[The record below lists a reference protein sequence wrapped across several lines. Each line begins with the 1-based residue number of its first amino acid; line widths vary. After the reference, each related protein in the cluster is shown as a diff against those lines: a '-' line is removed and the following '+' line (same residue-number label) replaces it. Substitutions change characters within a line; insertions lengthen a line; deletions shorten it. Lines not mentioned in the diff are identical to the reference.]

1 MTASPGPA
9 QPPIPAAIPNEGDV
23 SDQDASGPG
32 NAPTAVAGKDTRAVL
47 RRRQWQETRTG
58 YLMLL
63 PSLVGVGLFLIVPF
77 FLVFIISMTDWNLIN
92 SPSFVGLANY
102 QYLFSGDSFT
112 NSLVITALFTAMA
125 LPTAIVLGLLIALGL
140 NRRLPGSGFL
150 QLLYVLPWVCAPLTL
165 GVVWRWLLDP
175 SNGLIN
181 AIIGQRVE
189 WMSNTT
195 LALPTVAFVYVWQ
208 NVGYISLF
216 FLAGLQSIP
225 STVIEAAK
233 LDGAGPLRLVIK
245 MYLPM
250 LRPTTFFVLVTTFIS
265 SFQAFDLV
273 YGLTDQKPG
282 YPGGTTDLIAAH
294 IYQTAFAGGNRLGR
308 ASAMAVILLA
318 IILLITFLQQRYFA
332 KRTVYELD

>member
-1 MTASPGPA
+1 MSPEGGDSARGAGGSGGAPG
-9 QPPIPAAIPNEGDV
+9 AA
-23 SDQDASGPG
+23 AGPG
-32 NAPTAVAGKDTRAVL
+32 SRGGTRAVL
-47 RRRQWQETRTG
+47 RRRQRQETRTA
-58 YLMLL
+58 YFMLL

-77 FLVFIISMTDWNLIN
+77 VLVFVISLTDWRLVNT
-92 SPSFVGLANY
+92 PSFVGLENY
-102 QYLFSGDSFT
+102 EYLFAGDSFT
-112 NSLVITALFTAMA
+112 NSLVVTAIFTAMA

-140 NRRLPGSGFL
+140 NRQLPGSGFL
-150 QLLYVLPWVCAPLTL
+150 QLLFVLPWVCAPLTL

-181 AIIGQRVE
+181 SLIGHRVE
-189 WMSNTT
+189 WMSNTS

-216 FLAGLQSIP
+216 FLAGLQGIP
-225 STVIEAAK
+225 QAVIEAAK
-233 LDGAGPLRLVIK
+233 LDGAGPVRLVVK

-273 YGLTDQKPG
+273 YGLTEQKPG

-294 IYQTAFAGGNRLGR
+294 IYQTAFDGGNRVGR

-318 IILLITFLQQRYFA
+318 IVLLITLIQQRYFA